1 MSKSLENPNLSAPEI
16 KQLVHRPIGTT
27 AASHLLEVAPI
38 GEAPTFLQLHTNE
51 VAPTGVIET
60 PHGILE
66 SRYAAGS
73 EAESGWLFHDELSSR
88 LDRARVLNGQWRTE
102 SISDSREAT
111 APVLAFIVAAQEG
124 KTSYVPT
131 LEDKV
136 TALERM
142 EHAYQHTVGER
153 RFSDAT
159 DTALGSDYT
168 SRTVGEAEVATA
180 VQEGDDAIAASLF
193 EVTDSGRILGMPSEE
208 AAELVKSDGQA
219 ALDLLRHTTNP
230 TDQQVGAV
238 RIWKW
243 AMKHKQFDTA
253 AQTVAFVS
261 DPEVATLLGAELE
274 EAQELDNAGLTPEKK
289 IVVDLQ
295 ESSRKQLAT
304 VIARENE
311 RIEKA
316 GGVPIDAEQLKER
329 ADTLDATAEIHT
341 RIGSS
346 EFIEMIMRNG
356 RQRSVLETGMSG
368 SDDGRIASYD
378 PAHSRRRREHEDALW
393 SNGRHGLGDISYGVL
408 ELPSEHDGPIKFA
421 EAYGGVDVALKA
433 DQVKGR
439 TTFTYGD
446 SASGPQW
453 ATRESLMAWD
463 DAIEAGVILDRTAEL
478 GIQSESYVEAQIVG
492 GIETGD
498 IESVTMPLGELSKAI
513 PNDEADGD
521 RQKTLAAKLPE
532 AISLVCGRLKDVS
545 VTFTVDRRNLRYLF
559 DGKAAPIQSAL
570 DQNPNLK
577 IVVIDSQEEV
587 EVLAAKSVHPRL
599 VTQVRS

>member
-1 MSKSLENPNLSAPEI
+1 MSKSHETTSLEAPEI
-16 KQLVHRPIGTT
+16 ELLVHRPAG
-27 AASHLLEVAPI
+27 AVAVNHLLEVTPV
-38 GEAPTFLQLHTNE
+38 GEAPTPAQLHTNE

-60 PHGILE
+60 PHGTLE

-102 SISDSREAT
+102 SILDSREAA
-111 APVLAFIVAAQEG
+111 APVLAFITAAQEG
-124 KTSYVPT
+124 KTTYIPT
-131 LEDKV
+131 LEDKI

-142 EHAYQHTVGER
+142 EHAYQHTAGEH
-153 RFSDAT
+153 RFSDRA
-159 DTALGSDYT
+159 DTALGPDYT
-168 SRTVGEAEVATA
+168 SRIVGEAEVVTA
-180 VQEGDDAIAASLF
+180 VQEGDDAITASLF
-193 EVTDSGRILGMPSEE
+193 EVTDSGRTLGMPSEE
-208 AAELVKSDGQA
+208 AAELVASDGQA
-219 ALDLLRHTTNP
+219 ALELLRHTTNP

-238 RIWKW
+238 RVWKW

-274 EAQELDNAGLTPEKK
+274 EAQELDKAGLSPEKK

-304 VIARENE
+304 VIARENQ
-311 RIEKA
+311 RIEEA
-316 GGVPIDAEQLKER
+316 GGTPIDAEQLKER
-329 ADTLDATAEIHT
+329 ADTLETTAEIHT

-368 SDDGRIASYD
+368 SDDGRIAKYD
-378 PAHSRRRREHEDALW
+378 PTHSRKRREHEDALW

-439 TTFTYGD
+439 ATFTYGD

-453 ATRESLMAWD
+453 ATRESLMNWD

-478 GIQSESYVEAQIVG
+478 GIQSEGYVEAQIVG

-498 IESVTMPLGELSKAI
+498 IESVTMPLGELSKTI
-513 PNDEADGD
+513 PSDGDEGD
-521 RQKTLAAKLPE
+521 RQKTVVAELPE
-532 AISLVCGRLKDVS
+532 AISLVCEKLKDVP

-587 EVLAAKSVHPRL
+587 EALAAKNVHPRL